1 MPMEPRNPDYAA
13 RVRAIVE
20 EANFARALGLQLAE
34 VSPGR
39 CVTTL
44 AVRPDH
50 WQQDGYVH
58 AGVQATLCDHT
69 AGSAAYSL
77 VAPEDLVLTVE
88 FKINLL
94 RPGVGQ
100 RLRCEAEVLRPG
112 RSILVSE
119 AWLYAVSGDDPD
131 RLCAKATVTLAVA
144 NAGG

>member
-1 MPMEPRNPDYAA
+1 MPMETRNPDYAA

-20 EANFARALGLQLAE
+20 GANFTHALGLQLAE
-34 VSPGR
+34 VTPGR

-69 AGSAAYSL
+69 GGSAAYSL

-94 RPGVGQ
+94 RPGIGEHM
-100 RLRCEAEVLRPG
+100 RCEAEVLRAG
-112 RSILVSE
+112 RSIVVSE
-119 AWLYAVSGDDPD
+119 AWLYAGAGGDGD

-144 NAGG
+144 NTGE